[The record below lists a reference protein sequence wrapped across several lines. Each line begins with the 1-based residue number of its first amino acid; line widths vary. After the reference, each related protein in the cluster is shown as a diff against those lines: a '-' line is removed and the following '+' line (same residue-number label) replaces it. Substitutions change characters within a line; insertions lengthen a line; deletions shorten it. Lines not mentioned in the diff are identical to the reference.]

1 MCVNVPRHRHLPPA
15 TWRVRTGR
23 AVRFYVILPRR
34 SWSCSESSKRKRKKT
49 PAKTLCRRKHLRMYP
64 GQKPVFSNGIRFR
77 EGWAAVHDDERSGR
91 PSTSHTGAMVKNV
104 LDGVNCDRRLG
115 IRA

>member
-1 MCVNVPRHRHLPPA
+1 
-15 TWRVRTGR
+15 
-23 AVRFYVILPRR
+23 
-34 SWSCSESSKRKRKKT
+34 
-49 PAKTLCRRKHLRMYP
+49 MYP
-64 GQKPVFSNGIRFR
+64 GHKPVFWNGIRFR
-77 EGWAAVHDDERSGR
+77 EVWEAVHDDERSVER